1 MLVLNRDG
9 RYVFVA
15 HVAVRKDQDTVE
27 RNADMTRGLFRSRD
41 GRAAHAQKGVRV

>member
-15 HVAVRKDQDTVE
+15 QVTVRKHQDTVE
-27 RNADMTRGLFRSRD
+27 RTADMYRGLYRSRG
-41 GRAAHAQKGVRV
+41 GRAAHAQEGVRV